1 MGDRRKDQAERMA
14 RYAHLIEQQAGKA
27 VRPFRTDGY
36 VNLLNRYGT
45 QHDTTERYR
54 YQAEPMVPDELLTMY
69 YEGNGLFAKIIDTPA
84 EEAIKHGFKLEGL
97 KDQKVEDFFTEALDE
112 LDWEET
118 AMTAIRWAR
127 LFGGS
132 IAVMLIND
140 GRGLEEPL
148 DWRSIRSIDDIRV
161 YDRSVIQ
168 PEEWSMFSYDPQ
180 DPFRTRGSR
189 LGMPERYNVSSR
201 YGSFVVHD
209 SRCLV
214 FQNGILPENTT
225 SSVYQ
230 LWGIPEYVRI
240 QRAIRDA
247 EIAHGSATK
256 LLDRSVQAVYK
267 MKDLAA
273 ELATEEGED
282 RVLRRLQ
289 TIDMARGLLNS
300 ITIDSEGED
309 YDFRQFQF
317 SGVSDVID
325 STCNFLSA
333 LTSIPQTILF
343 GRSPA
348 GMNATGDADLENWY
362 NALERIQKRMVK
374 KNLRYLLSVVFQ
386 AGVRTGE
393 VDEVPKIKIS
403 FNPLWSLS
411 DMEQADLE
419 QKRAQTQLTRAQTAQ
434 TYIDKQVIDPSEVRK
449 KLADSEEFDVE
460 NMLDEYDDE
469 ELFAGME
476 SQMGGDVPP
485 GANPQGME
493 QGAAHAAQGM
503 ETGSVP
509 QGNPGGI
516 AEQGAFA
523 EYGQGVSLEEHNR
536 DPGNEGEAPAAAPAA
551 TKLPQDMSEEEKKQA
566 ARASQA
572 DASDTPTPNTA
583 EGLNPSSVGVLVIS
597 DGKILTGTRHNDF
610 GYGLIC
616 GPGGHI
622 EPGETPTQAAF
633 RETEEEFGISPKSL
647 IPLGFG
653 PKEPDTGL
661 TPYLFLCTEYEGEP
675 DCVDLEMTGA
685 TFRTMEELDQL
696 ATSMFQ
702 PFADGLEILKECI
715 YTPLFFGDDEGEMYG
730 KLVNS
735 VGKAVNGDGLPVAE
749 DGGPGSGNH
758 GHEGVPG
765 QVGGSAPSAGAFNKS
780 IADSYKTGNY
790 TDVGIAVRKCLKEA
804 PLGAK
809 IKVGSTTYTKVG
821 DEKYEYEWAPGKTT
835 TSPENYVVNL
845 TDKFHPENAP
855 KFEEIKSED
864 IAEAKAE
871 TGELDP
877 KETSV
882 EVPIGEYTG
891 KTDFPEGSVSREVMS
906 KKKEELTRNL
916 RDSGEDGKMDDQEVE
931 RLVGAVKHYNLG
943 GQCQEILSAQDPETY
958 DFLRSTM
965 SADRKAWAAEQAEAI
980 ERFIALSD
988 KIDAPVYRGMAFND
1002 AYDES
1007 GGKAMEFVNSLREG
1021 GTIEFGHISS
1031 WASSRGTAV
1040 SYSSS
1045 ALDAEFEDGTNYSIL
1060 MTVRK
1065 PKTTVSLGGIN
1076 PENECLSPKAA
1087 KYKVSKVKKTYD
1099 EDDACYYYDV
1109 ELEEE

>member
-14 RYAHLIEQQAGKA
+14 RYAHLIEQQTGKA

-45 QHDTTERYR
+45 QQDTTERYR

-267 MKDLAA
+267 MKDLAS

-300 ITIDSEGED
+300 ITIDKDGED

-476 SQMGGDVPP
+476 AQMGGDVPP
-485 GANPQGME
+485 GVNPQGME

-503 ETGSVP
+503 EPGPVP
-509 QGNPGGI
+509 QGESGGI

-551 TKLPQDMSEEEKKQA
+551 TKLPQDMSEEEKQQA

-583 EGLNPSSVGVLVIS
+583 EGLNQSSVGVLVIS

-622 EPGETPTQAAF
+622 EPGETPAQAAF

-696 ATSMFQ
+696 AASMFQ
-702 PFADGLEILKECI
+702 PFADGLEILKKCI

-735 VGKAVNGDGLPVAE
+735 VGEAVNGDGLPVAE
-749 DGGPGSGNH
+749 DGGPGSGNF
-758 GHEGVPG
+758 GHEGRPG
-765 QVGGSAPSAGAFNKS
+765 QLGGSSMG
-780 IADSYKTGNY
+780 TGGGVN
-790 TDVGIAVRKCLKEA
+790 TIMEVAAKIPKPQIEA
-804 PLGAK
+804 PEDKPEKIAK
-809 IKVGSTTYTKVG
+809 PFLEKIGYGGKPAVLSSDDFAAVGSDYPVQYRG
-821 DEKYEYEWAPGKTT
+821 ID
-835 TSPENYVVNL
+835 SPDAF
-845 TDKFHPENAP
+845 DK
-855 KFEEIKSED
+855 I
-864 IAEAKAE
+864 
-871 TGELDP
+871 TGE
-877 KETSV
+877 EFF
-882 EVPIGEYTG
+882 IGRG
-891 KTDFPEGSVSREVMS
+891 ANG
-906 KKKEELTRNL
+906 
-916 RDSGEDGKMDDQEVE
+916 
-931 RLVGAVKHYNLG
+931 VGANTTP
-943 GQCQEILSAQDPETY
+943 D
-958 DFLRSTM
+958 
-965 SADRKAWAAEQAEAI
+965 
-980 ERFIALSD
+980 
-988 KIDAPVYRGMAFND
+988 
-1002 AYDES
+1002 
-1007 GGKAMEFVNSLREG
+1007 
-1021 GTIEFGHISS
+1021 
-1031 WASSRGTAV
+1031 RGTAEDFAGEGGGV
-1040 SYSSS
+1040 VEIKLDKS
-1045 ALDAEFEDGTNYSIL
+1045 AKVISDKELMEKMRDFRGAKPPDGIDGVVFRYLTSDPGCIAA
-1060 MTVRK
+1060 
-1065 PKTTVSLGGIN
+1065 SLGYDAISDSATGWLNIVN
-1076 PENECLSPKAA
+1076 RGKMI
-1087 KYKVSKVKKTYD
+1087 VKKQGD
-1099 EDDACYYYDV
+1099 
-1109 ELEEE
+1109 

>member
-1 MGDRRKDQAERMA
+1 MGDRRKDQAERMM
-14 RYAHLIEQQAGKA
+14 RYAHLIEKQAGKA
-27 VRPFRTDGY
+27 VRPFRADGY

-45 QHDTTERYR
+45 QQDTTERYR

-84 EEAIKHGFKLEGL
+84 EEAIKHGFHLEGL
-97 KDQKVEDFFTEALDE
+97 KDQKVEDFFNEALDE
-112 LDWEET
+112 LDWEEI

-168 PEEWSMFSYDPQ
+168 PEEWSMFSYNPQ

-189 LGMPERYNVSSR
+189 LGMPERYHVSSR

-225 SSVYQ
+225 NSVYR

-393 VDEVPKIKIS
+393 VDEVPKIKIA
-403 FNPLWSLS
+403 FNPLWSMS

-449 KLADSEEFDVE
+449 KLADSDEFDVE
-460 NMLDEYDDE
+460 SMLDEYDDE

-476 SQMGGDVPP
+476 DQIEGKPS
-485 GANPQGME
+485 
-493 QGAAHAAQGM
+493 
-503 ETGSVP
+503 
-509 QGNPGGI
+509 GI

-523 EYGQGVSLEEHNR
+523 MYGKGVSLEEHNR
-536 DPGNEGEAPAAAPAA
+536 DPGNEGKAPAAAPAA
-551 TKLPQDMSEEEKKQA
+551 TKLPQDMNKEEKLQA
-566 ARASQA
+566 ARASQV
-572 DASDTPTPNTA
+572 DASDAPTPNTA

-610 GYGLIC
+610 GCGLIC

-622 EPGETPTQAAF
+622 EPGETPVQAAF

-647 IPLGFG
+647 IPLGLG

-696 ATSMFQ
+696 AASIFR
-702 PFADGLEILKECI
+702 PFADSLEILKTCI
-715 YTPLFFGDDEGEMYG
+715 ETSLFFGDDGGEVRENPVGSVIAAECNGGAHSTGNKNLTKEPIDLGG
-730 KLVNS
+730 KS
-735 VGKAVNGDGLPVAE
+735 PTIKLPIIEE
-749 DGGPGSGNH
+749 DGGPGSGNF
-758 GHEGVPG
+758 GHEGRKG
-765 QVGGSAPSAGAFNKS
+765 KLGGSSSGGGTTFQN
-780 IADSYKTGNY
+780 ADYEKALTG
-790 TDVGIAVRKCLKEA
+790 L
-804 PLGAK
+804 
-809 IKVGSTTYTKVG
+809 TT
-821 DEKYEYEWAPGKTT
+821 
-835 TSPENYVVNL
+835 
-845 TDKFHPENAP
+845 
-855 KFEEIKSED
+855 
-864 IAEAKAE
+864 
-871 TGELDP
+871 
-877 KETSV
+877 
-882 EVPIGEYTG
+882 
-891 KTDFPEGSVSREVMS
+891 
-906 KKKEELTRNL
+906 
-916 RDSGEDGKMDDQEVE
+916 
-931 RLVGAVKHYNLG
+931 
-943 GQCQEILSAQDPETY
+943 
-958 DFLRSTM
+958 
-965 SADRKAWAAEQAEAI
+965 
-980 ERFIALSD
+980 
-988 KIDAPVYRGMAFND
+988 
-1002 AYDES
+1002 S
-1007 GGKAMEFVNSLREG
+1007 GGKVVKAIDPHLYKQAKKRNVYPSS
-1021 GTIEFGHISS
+1021 IS
-1031 WASSRGTAV
+1031 AALKKGKATPGNVLGRTVYTYRGTSV
-1040 SYSSS
+1040 VFV
-1045 ALDAEFEDGTNYSIL
+1045 DDIGQVK
-1060 MTVRK
+1060 TVIYKGQRAK
-1065 PKTTVSLGGIN
+1065 KGG
-1076 PENECLSPKAA
+1076 
-1087 KYKVSKVKKTYD
+1087 
-1099 EDDACYYYDV
+1099 
-1109 ELEEE
+1109 